1 MRSPAAIVS
10 ISDSAPTT
18 SISFSNGYEW
28 ALFACRV
35 LSVSSSSCSATR
47 DSPPVPNHELWLAVC
62 IIPRSVPEWSKT
74 IQLPC
79 DNHSP
84 LSRERESFSSMRC
97 RVSKITISSL
107 CRSSFD
113 FFYLPPTIQKRRNAA
128 MARQNEETA
137 YRAAHTLTHNCSLG
151 K

>member
-10 ISDSAPTT
+10 ISYSAPTT

-35 LSVSSSSCSATR
+35 LSDSSSSCSATR
-47 DSPPVPNHELWLAVC
+47 DSPQSPTMGWLPVC
-62 IIPRSVPEWSKT
+62 IIPRSVPEWGKT

-84 LSRERESFSSMRC
+84 LSRERESFSSMRLFVCC

-113 FFYLPPTIQKRRNAA
+113 FFLSPPPPSRRDATP
-128 MARQNEETA
+128 R
-137 YRAAHTLTHNCSLG
+137 L
-151 K
+151 